1 MTRNYMQSID
11 DEQFVE
17 DQKSASQSGGAFRDW
32 VAGAN
37 VLRIL
42 PPVANTG
49 FAKGRV
55 LLPVWHYWRLP
66 PNEAMAR
73 DIRRT
78 WGEGHEDP
86 IHNALAELRNQGLDT
101 SKMESKSRPAFYAN
115 VVDLREDEPTVRIQ
129 KFPKGLANWIFDQL
143 ADEQLAG
150 RGVLNPYAGT
160 ALSVKYDPDNKDA
173 KQIYVP
179 SWHPTASNKPIC
191 LGGEAA
197 VDALMDTCVDLA
209 GIFTPPEGEDLEEII
224 EVATALFEYAAPAE
238 QAQGGPAPISEAQDD
253 DDLPF

>member
-1 MTRNYMQSID
+1 MAKNYLRSID
-11 DEQFVE
+11 DTQFDE
-17 DQKSASQSGGAFRDW
+17 DAAAAASSGGAFRDW
-32 VAGAN
+32 VSGAN

-55 LLPVWHYWRLP
+55 LLPVWTYWRLP
-66 PNEAMAR
+66 PAEAMAR

-78 WGEGHEDP
+78 FGPDHHDSIHE
-86 IHNALAELRNQGLDT
+86 ALVELRKQGVDT
-101 SKMESKSRPAFYAN
+101 SKIEAKSRPAFYAN
-115 VVDLREDEPTVRIQ
+115 IVDLKDDEPRVLVQ
-129 KFPKGLANWIFDQL
+129 KFPKGVANWLFEQF

-150 RGVLNPYAGT
+150 RGVINPYAGT
-160 ALSVKYDPDNKDA
+160 ALSVRYDPDNRDA
-173 KQIYVP
+173 KQIYTP

-191 LGGEAA
+191 AGGEEA

-209 GIFTPPEGEDLEEII
+209 EIFTPPEGEELEKII
-224 EVATALFEYAAPAE
+224 ETAKALFEYAAPADK
-238 QAQGGPAPISEAQDD
+238 PISAQVPAADDD

>member
-1 MTRNYMQSID
+1 MPRNYLDSID

-17 DQKSASQSGGAFRDW
+17 DQQAAAQSGGAFRDW
-32 VAGAN
+32 VSGAN

-49 FAKGRV
+49 FARGRV
-55 LLPVWHYWRLP
+55 LLPIWTYWRLP
-66 PNEAMAR
+66 PDEAMAR

-78 WGEGHEDP
+78 FGDKEDDP
-86 IHNALAELRNQGLDT
+86 IHDALAELRKQGVDT
-101 SKMESKSRPAFYAN
+101 SKLEAKSRPSFYAN
-115 VVDLREDEPTVRIQ
+115 VVDLRADEPQVQVQ
-129 KFPKGLANWIFDQL
+129 KFPKGLANWVFEQL
-143 ADEQLAG
+143 NDEALAG
-150 RGVLNPYAGT
+150 RAVLNPYAGT
-160 ALSVKYDPDNKDA
+160 ALSVKYDPDHKDA

-191 LGGEAA
+191 KGGDEA

-209 GIFTPPEGEDLEEII
+209 EVFTPPEGEDLEKIV
-224 EVATALFEYAAPAE
+224 EVAKALFEYAAPADPPVVT
-238 QAQGGPAPISEAQDD
+238 GPADER